1 MKKNNVKVT
10 EVEKVEVNKI
20 DIPTVDIPT
29 VEVDFTKTPTQTLVE
44 KAKDK
49 AKDAIDFVKRNWK
62 PFTAGA
68 VTAVG
73 IGISVLILGKKE
85 EDYIEDIIDDH
96 YEEID
101 DVAEFV
107 DDLKNSIETDELE
120 EDLDEDEEA

>member
-29 VEVDFTKTPTQTLVE
+29 VDIDITTTPKQTLVE

-62 PFTAGA
+62 PFAAGA
-68 VTAVG
+68 GTAVG
-73 IGISVLILGKKE
+73 IGISVWILGKRE

-101 DVAEFV
+101 NVAEYIE
-107 DDLKNSIETDELE
+107 DLQNSIETDELE